1 MIYAISLLRFYM
13 KKSELDL
20 SNLKNSLST
29 LTECYQDYVSQSDE
43 KIKNYIKDS
52 CVKRFEYTYETA
64 KKIMNKFL
72 KKEYDKSEKE
82 LSINNI
88 FREMYGL
95 DLIENFENWVDYREK
110 RNFTSHEYNDSQT
123 YVILDLVPQFIND
136 VKYLISGLEGILT
149 ND

>member
-1 MIYAISLLRFYM
+1 M

-20 SNLKNSLST
+20 TLLKSSLST
-29 LTECYQDYVSQSDE
+29 LKESYNDLNLQQSERIKTYV
-43 KIKNYIKDS
+43 KDS
-52 CVKRFEYTYETA
+52 CIKRFEYTYETA

-72 KKEYDKSEKE
+72 KKEYDKTESE

-95 DLIENFENWVDYREK
+95 GLIQNFENWVNYREK
-110 RNFTSHEYNDSQT
+110 RNFTSHEYNITLT
-123 YVILDLVPQFIND
+123 YSIIDVIPNFIKD
-136 VKYLISGLEGILT
+136 TEYLIENLEQVLT